1 MNFARGFSV
10 KICQEQ
16 LLQLNYFRA
25 VTNVQKVYFF
35 MQQKP
40 LQMCLML

>member
-1 MNFARGFSV
+1 MNFARGVSV
-10 KICQEQ
+10 KICQGQ
-16 LLQLNYFRA
+16 FLQLNYFRA
-25 VTNVQKVYFF
+25 VTKVRLNVFF